1 MNDENIIYA
10 LGVHKG
16 GGLIILKEFLK
27 RKKNYFYYF
36 DSRLNPIHYRHIK
49 HYKVIKKNLIGLL
62 KLYSNIPKK
71 TKNIIFIN
79 GLPPFLSLKKNIFVL
94 FQNLN
99 IFPPKKIL
107 NLLLWFFSFDFLRYI
122 NFKLGSKNVLTW
134 YVLSD
139 VAKTV
144 LEKNLEKY
152 DKIVKLMFFNLNQN
166 INKKIKK
173 YDFIYPAD
181 LKRHKNH
188 KKVIM
193 ALLDLEKQ
201 NIKPSFLF
209 TLTNAEKKKLK
220 FDQLKTKINIYN
232 FEKHNDR
239 SSFLDLLKK
248 SDCLFFPSHDE
259 TIGLPILEAFNQN
272 LIIATANK
280 PYAKQFIIPDFT
292 FSPDSVH
299 SIKQTIKKIYFMKK
313 NNTTNTYKKNKKVKL
328 SYFLQKEQFFK
339 DIMK

>member
-1 MNDENIIYA
+1 M
-10 LGVHKG
+10 
-16 GGLIILKEFLK
+16 
-27 RKKNYFYYF
+27 
-36 DSRLNPIHYRHIK
+36 SPIHYKKIK
-49 HYKVIKKNLIGLL
+49 NYKVIKKNLISIL
-62 KLYSNIPKK
+62 KLYFTIPDK

-79 GLPPFLSLKKNIFVL
+79 GLPPFLSLRKNVFVL

-99 IFPPKKIL
+99 IFPPKKVI
-107 NLLLWFFSFDFLRYI
+107 NFLLWFFSFDFLRYI
-122 NFKLGSKNVLTW
+122 NFKLGYKNVLTW

-144 LEKNLEKY
+144 LERNLEKS
-152 DKIVKLMFFNLNQN
+152 DKIVKLMFFDLNQN
-166 INKKIKK
+166 TNKKIKK

-209 TLTNAEKKKLK
+209 TLTNTEKKKLK
-220 FDQLKTKINIYN
+220 FDQLKKKINIYN
-232 FEKHNDR
+232 FDKHNNR

-248 SDCLFFPSHDE
+248 TNCLFFPSHNE

-280 PYAKQFIIPDFT
+280 TYAKQFIIPDIT
-292 FSPDSVH
+292 FNPN
-299 SIKQTIKKIYFMKK
+299 SIYSNKQIIKKIYFIKK
-313 NNTTNTYKKNKKVKL
+313 NNTIKTYKKSKKVKL
-328 SYFLQKEQFFK
+328 SYFLQKDQFFK
-339 DIMK
+339 NIMK

>member
-209 TLTNAEKKKLK
+209 TLSDIEKKKLN
-220 FDQLKTKINIYN
+220 FDKLKKKINIYN

-239 SSFLDLLKK
+239 LSFLDLLKK
-248 SDCLFFPSHDE
+248 SHCLFFPSYDE
-259 TIGLPILEAFNQN
+259 TIGLPILEAFQQN
-272 LIIATANK
+272 LIIATADK

-292 FSPDSVH
+292 FKPDSVY
-299 SIKQTIKKIYFMKK
+299 SIKHTIKKIYLIKK
-313 NNTTNTYKKNKKVKL
+313 NNRINKYKKSKKVEL
-328 SYFLQKEQFFK
+328 SHFLDKEQFFK
-339 DIMK
+339 HIMK

>member
-1 MNDENIIYA
+1 MNNENIIYA
-10 LGVHKG
+10 IGIHKG
-16 GGLIILKEFLK
+16 GGLTILKEFFK
-27 RKKNYFYYF
+27 KKKNYFYYL

-49 HYKVIKKNLIGLL
+49 HYKVIKKNLINIL
-62 KLYSNIPKK
+62 KLYFSIPKK

-79 GLPPFLSLKKNIFVL
+79 GLPPFLNLKKNVFIL

-99 IFPPKKIL
+99 IFPPKKIIKFL
-107 NLLLWFFSFDFLRYI
+107 SWFFSFDFLRYI
-122 NFKLGSKNVLTW
+122 NFKLGYKNVLTW

-144 LEKNLEKY
+144 LERNLEKS
-152 DKIVKLMFFNLNQN
+152 DKIVKLMFFDLNQN
-166 INKKIKK
+166 TNKKIKK

-209 TLTNAEKKKLK
+209 TLTNTEKKKLK
-220 FDQLKTKINIYN
+220 FDQLKKKINIYN
-232 FEKHNDR
+232 FDKHNNR

-248 SDCLFFPSHDE
+248 TNCLFFPSHNE

-280 PYAKQFIIPDFT
+280 TYAKQFIIPDFT
-292 FSPDSVH
+292 FNPNSVY
-299 SIKQTIKKIYFMKK
+299 SIKQIIKKIYFIKK
-313 NNTTNTYKKNKKVKL
+313 NNTIKTYKKSKKVKL
-328 SYFLQKEQFFK
+328 SYFLQKDQFFK
-339 DIMK
+339 NIMK